1 MAKKDFYSDLKNDLR
16 LEGNLNARIVG
27 NKMLVTNEDK
37 HLLVNCIRNKVSI
50 EYNRKIIEDQY
61 YFTDNMV
68 VLTSEKI
75 INMLKNNL

>member
-1 MAKKDFYSDLKNDLR
+1 MIKKDFYGDLKNDLR

-27 NKMLVTNEDK
+27 NKMLVTNKGK
-37 HLLVNCIRNKVSI
+37 HLLVNCKRNKVSI
-50 EYNRKIIEDQY
+50 EYNGKIIEDQY

-75 INMLKNNL
+75 INILGNNL

>member
-1 MAKKDFYSDLKNDLR
+1 MTKKDFYDDLKNDLR
-16 LEGNLNARIVG
+16 LEGNLSARIVG

-37 HLLVNCIRNKVSI
+37 HLSVNCIRNNVSI
-50 EYNRKIIEDQY
+50 EYNGKIIEDQY

-75 INMLKNNL
+75 INILGNNL

>member
-1 MAKKDFYSDLKNDLR
+1 
-16 LEGNLNARIVG
+16 
-27 NKMLVTNEDK
+27 MLVTNEDK

-50 EYNRKIIEDQY
+50 EYNGKIIEDQY

-75 INMLKNNL
+75 INMLENNQKKEKINMIELTIGL

>member
-1 MAKKDFYSDLKNDLR
+1 MTKKDFYGDLKNDLQ
-16 LEGNLNARIVG
+16 LEGNLNVRIVG

-37 HLLVNCIRNKVSI
+37 RLLVNCVRNKVSI
-50 EYNRKIIEDQY
+50 EYNGKNIEDQY

-75 INMLKNNL
+75 INMLGNNL